1 MSNKDVYEVYVAYS
15 LSGKP
20 LYVGQGLEGRHYLT
34 SVQKFGEINNLQKM
48 YLLLDYVVGG

>member
-1 MSNKDVYEVYVAYS
+1 MWKLISNGNIIE
-15 LSGKP
+15 GK
-20 LYVGQGLEGRHYLT
+20 HYLT